1 VYHGTRVEVCF
12 AEGAARNLRL
22 CSKEANFDLFDF
34 HRPSIMCELVRGLDC
49 ERPGVALP
57 NRQRLLGG
65 NGRRPVSVA
74 ELPVSLAILCKSG
87 KVSRFG
93 NAVPGGIDLNLAP

>member
-34 HRPSIMCELVRGLDC
+34 HRPSIM
-49 ERPGVALP
+49 
-57 NRQRLLGG
+57 
-65 NGRRPVSVA
+65 
-74 ELPVSLAILCKSG
+74 
-87 KVSRFG
+87 
-93 NAVPGGIDLNLAP
+93 